1 MNLVEKIEHSK
12 EIIRKALKEYGK
24 VRLACSFGKDSMVVL
39 HLALQV
45 DRDIDVF
52 AVMTPYK
59 PIETFEYMDKM
70 KREWELNLTEYTS
83 DEIVPDKLYKTNPNK
98 CCEILKVEPTKKA
111 LEGYDAWITG
121 LRNDE
126 GETRRGYKEIEK
138 HDTITKINP
147 ILNWSEREIWV
158 YMAINGIPPHP
169 WYKLGYR
176 SIGCAPCTAIIDD
189 EEPERN
195 GRWKGTDKCAGEC
208 GIHTKIGRKKAW
220 GDM

>member
-121 LRNDE
+121 LRNTE
-126 GETRRGYKEIEK
+126 GRTRK
-138 HDTITKINP
+138 D
-147 ILNWSEREIWV
+147 
-158 YMAINGIPPHP
+158 
-169 WYKLGYR
+169 
-176 SIGCAPCTAIIDD
+176 
-189 EEPERN
+189 
-195 GRWKGTDKCAGEC
+195 
-208 GIHTKIGRKKAW
+208 
-220 GDM
+220 